1 MNQYMIDITLPEYL
15 SEEFVSMIPLQR
27 SIVNR
32 LMGRGVINSYSLSM
46 DRGKIWTVVNAE
58 TEKDA
63 ERTVGSFPLVR
74 FMRYEIHELAF
85 NNNIAQILPRF
96 SLN

>member
-1 MNQYMIDITLPEYL
+1 MIDITLPEYL